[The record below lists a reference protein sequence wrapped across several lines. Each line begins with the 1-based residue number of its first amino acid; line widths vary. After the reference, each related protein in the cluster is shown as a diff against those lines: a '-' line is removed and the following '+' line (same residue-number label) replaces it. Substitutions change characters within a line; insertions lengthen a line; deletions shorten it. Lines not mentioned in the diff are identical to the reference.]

1 MPPPN
6 PDKNVKAFSIKIGE
20 LIIFLFGNPQKVT
33 KYMDLFDFKQ
43 MEWLDK
49 IGCI

>member
-20 LIIFLFGNPQKVT
+20 LIIFYLGTHRKLQNTWTYLILSK
-33 KYMDLFDFKQ
+33 
-43 MEWLDK
+43 WN
-49 IGCI
+49 G